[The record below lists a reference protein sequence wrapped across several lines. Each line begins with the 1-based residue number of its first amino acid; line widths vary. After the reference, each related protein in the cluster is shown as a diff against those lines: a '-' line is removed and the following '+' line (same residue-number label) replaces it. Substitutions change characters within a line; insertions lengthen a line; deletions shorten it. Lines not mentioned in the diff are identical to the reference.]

1 MENETTTTKDWKDA
15 HIEVL
20 NGYIKEYQ
28 ILCDKK
34 DEMID
39 GLLKT
44 LNEKDKC
51 KF

>member
-1 MENETTTTKDWKDA
+1 MENKTTTTKDWKDA

-44 LNEKDKC
+44 LNGTDKW